1 VLTKEQRKG
10 LREAVADRVRIGG
23 WSNPSVQDQTL
34 LDAIDA
40 LDEMEFERD
49 AARWN
54 LTEIARRIQDGP
66 AETPV
71 RAALADFGTGLM
83 LKGAAQ
89 RDYTIAEAAY
99 RTRSG
104 Q

>member
-1 VLTKEQRKG
+1 MLTKEQREEMRRQWAAQLADNKYQTPP
-10 LREAVADRVRIGG
+10 VADY
-23 WSNPSVQDQTL
+23 NFL
-34 LDAIDA
+34 ALIDA